1 MNATFLLYFIPLLT
15 AHLIGDFLIQND
27 ETVQKKTNIGGLAK
41 HGMVVTFLSYLFL
54 GILPAW
60 EIALGILISHILLDA
75 WKIRTVRGTAL
86 SRFVIDQGLHILIL
100 IIISAAAVVRYSGY
114 AGVWTAIF
122 GWKYLVAMSF
132 SAGAIFSVYALSF
145 IVELVLDSLGLQ
157 KVVAVNGDLQGGGR
171 IIGYLERALIFLFII
186 MDYPAG
192 IGFLVAAKSIFRFGE
207 LTAPDKRRQAE
218 NIIIGTL
225 LSILLGTAAAVLTRV
240 AILEIMP

>member
-1 MNATFLLYFIPLLT
+1 MNTEFLYYFIPLLT

-27 ETVQKKTNIGGLAK
+27 ESVQKKTNLWGLVK
-41 HGMVVTFLSYLFL
+41 HGLVITFLSYLFL

-60 EIALGILISHILLDA
+60 RIVLGILFSHILLDA

-86 SRFVIDQGLHILIL
+86 SRFVIDQGIHILIL
-100 IIISAAAVVRYSGY
+100 FFISAAAGVRYSGY
-114 AGVWTAIF
+114 AGIWSASF
-122 GWKYLVAMSF
+122 GWKYLAVMSF
-132 SAGAIFSVYALSF
+132 IAGVLISVYALSF

-157 KVVAVNGDLQGGGR
+157 KDGVVNGDLQGGGR
-171 IIGYLERALIFLFII
+171 IIGYLERGLIFLFII

-207 LTAPDKRRQAE
+207 LTAPDRRRQAE
-218 NIIIGTL
+218 YIIIGTL
-225 LSILLGTAAAVLTRV
+225 LSILLGTTVAVLTRL